1 MRRFLCKTIQNLSG
15 ATLARNSRISVI
27 CFTVTVLI
35 LIPFADLYGQK
46 SIQAFF
52 LDSPVVID
60 GVFESGKW
68 FGADSATG
76 FIQMEPNPGDTSTE
90 RTVGWFGFDD
100 KNIYAVMKC
109 YQNTPVIARNQSR
122 DALSKNDD
130 IAGIIIDTY
139 NDNRSGYAFLV
150 NLLGTQI
157 DFKINDDGRNIDL
170 NWDTEWIC
178 RSAEFYGG
186 WCIEI
191 MIPLKSLKFKKGIDT
206 WGINFGR
213 IIRSN
218 FETTYWT
225 GPLTD
230 DFRISQGGKVTGL
243 VSTGGKMQLTLFP
256 YASVFKTSGEKISA
270 ASGGDVR
277 WQFMPNASLN
287 VTVNPDF
294 ATVEA
299 DEVQINLTRY
309 ELSYPEKR
317 LFFQEGNEMYSTR
330 FRTFYSRRIQD
341 IDFGGRL
348 NGKLGSYQFNV
359 VNVHTPETAE
369 DHANFVTA
377 ARIKK
382 DILNSSSLGLTM
394 VDKSGGDAYTR
405 SLSLDYV
412 LNLGKT
418 WQLTGQFVGSAPG
431 DFWSHSALY
440 MRFARE
446 NNIYHYHI
454 RYNNVGTNFRENV
467 NQTGFITDDDRRE
480 VDFEGTYKFWIKS
493 KILEFIDVGS
503 NNNIFWSQSGT
514 LRSWNTDNSVEA
526 YFSNRLSLEYNY
538 NNEYKLFEKGF
549 HNYRHEMMIG
559 YNTEEWSHARA
570 GFSFGRNFDRD
581 FYLFNAGFRIK
592 LFQNLS
598 LTHSTSYIRFVPDT
612 DMNSTFLNV
621 LTANYNFTNDIW
633 IKVFAQNSTAN
644 DKIYFYGL
652 FGWRFKPPFGA
663 LYLIYSHDE
672 YLTPDLPVQ
681 SDNFFLKLT
690 LPLSILK

>member
-1 MRRFLCKTIQNLSG
+1 MILLSIIFIIILSFQFVYIDAQKTVKAFPLKS
-15 ATLARNSRISVI
+15 A
-27 CFTVTVLI
+27 LI
-35 LIPFADLYGQK
+35 
-46 SIQAFF
+46 
-52 LDSPVVID
+52 ID
-60 GVFESGKW
+60 GVFEREKW
-68 FGADSATG
+68 VGADSATG
-76 FIQMEPNPGDTSTE
+76 FIQMEPQSGAASTE
-90 RTVGWFGFDD
+90 ITVAWFGFDD
-100 KNIYAVMKC
+100 KNIYTVMKC
-109 YQNTPVIARNQSR
+109 YQNSPVVARNQSR

-130 IAGIIIDTY
+130 IAGIVIDTY
-139 NDNRSGYAFLV
+139 NDNRTGYAFLV
-150 NLLGTQI
+150 NPLGTQI

-178 RSAEFYGG
+178 KSTVFDGG

-191 MIPLKSLKFKKGIDT
+191 MIPLNSLKFKKGLDT
-206 WGINFGR
+206 WGVNFGR

-218 FETTYWT
+218 FETIYWT
-225 GPLTD
+225 GPLSD

-243 VSTGGKMQLTLFP
+243 TTTGTRMQLTLFP
-256 YASVFKTSGEKISA
+256 YGSLFKTSGEKIRA
-270 ASGGDVR
+270 DAGGDIR
-277 WQFMPNASLN
+277 WQFLPNASLN
-287 VTVNPDF
+287 ATVNPDF

-341 IDFGGRL
+341 IDYGGRL

-359 VNVHTPETAE
+359 VNAHTPETVE
-369 DHANFVTA
+369 DQAYFVTA
-377 ARIKK
+377 ASVKR

-394 VDKSGGDAYTR
+394 VDRSGRDAFTR

-431 DFWSHSALY
+431 DLWSHSAWY

-454 RYNNVGTNFRENV
+454 RFNNVGTNFRENV

-480 VDFEGTYKFWIKS
+480 VDFEGTYKFWIKNN
-493 KILEFIDVGS
+493 ILEYIDVGS
-503 NNNIFWSQSGT
+503 NNNIFWSQSGN
-514 LRSWNTDNSVEA
+514 LRSWNTDNSMEV
-526 YFSNRLSLEYNY
+526 YFTNRISLGYSY

-549 HNYRHEMMIG
+549 HNYRHEIMAG
-559 YNTEEWSHARA
+559 YNTEEWSHAIA

-598 LTHSTSYIRFVPDT
+598 LTHSTSYVRFVPDT
-612 DMNSTFLNV
+612 DMSSTILNV

-633 IKVFAQNSTAN
+633 IKIFAQNSTAN
-644 DKIYFYGL
+644 NKFYIYGL

-672 YLTPDLPVQ
+672 YLLPGLPVQ

-690 LPLSILK
+690 LPVSILK